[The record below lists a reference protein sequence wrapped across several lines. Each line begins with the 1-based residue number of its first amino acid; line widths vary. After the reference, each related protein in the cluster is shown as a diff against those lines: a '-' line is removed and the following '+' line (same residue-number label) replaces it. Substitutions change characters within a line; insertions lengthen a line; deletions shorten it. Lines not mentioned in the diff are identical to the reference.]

1 MGVLSSLFGKK
12 DKNEDALTQR
22 TAPEMK
28 KDSIETPTL
37 HLKGKPDT
45 NGLYPSELVMLSV
58 AERYK
63 ISETQFP
70 GYLTYTYEVINPL
83 KMLKDLQSRG
93 FLKVG
98 SPIDALPNFKL
109 PELKEI
115 AASLHITAR
124 GKKADIISQ
133 LSEVD
138 EEHLGKYVRDFSWKL
153 TESGNAALKANP
165 YIQYFLDKH
174 NYSIS
179 EIGVDIWSVNEEF
192 VKDSRHPYRDIIYRQ
207 INKQMNKAAVGF
219 QKNPMSGSVDTHQ
232 YCECFRIMGLFVEE
246 EKSYVNAADLYF
258 QYLFKRINISAG
270 LQLLIN
276 CQLFKNDKKYQSD
289 LIKRY
294 YDDVQLYPFH
304 RTELLRLIDELNITG
319 DEIRNSLITSFKRT
333 KDSGIMSAE
342 EAADFVILE
351 LSGDVDKSR
360 DLSDKL
366 ANRAIK
372 KIK

>member
-165 YIQYFLDKH
+165 YIQYFPGQTQL
-174 NYSIS
+174 
-179 EIGVDIWSVNEEF
+179 
-192 VKDSRHPYRDIIYRQ
+192 
-207 INKQMNKAAVGF
+207 
-219 QKNPMSGSVDTHQ
+219 Q
-232 YCECFRIMGLFVEE
+232 YF
-246 EKSYVNAADLYF
+246 
-258 QYLFKRINISAG
+258 
-270 LQLLIN
+270 
-276 CQLFKNDKKYQSD
+276 
-289 LIKRY
+289 
-294 YDDVQLYPFH
+294 
-304 RTELLRLIDELNITG
+304 G
-319 DEIRNSLITSFKRT
+319 DWR
-333 KDSGIMSAE
+333 
-342 EAADFVILE
+342 
-351 LSGDVDKSR
+351 
-360 DLSDKL
+360 
-366 ANRAIK
+366 
-372 KIK
+372 